1 MKKKLT
7 AIIITLT
14 MMLSCLVPA
23 YADDLDAFNDE
34 LVAAAGTESEGT
46 GLAAADEL
54 PANIADSI
62 GESYEEEVPEM
73 DAALPGEDEMPGTE
87 SDLQPVPDD
96 ELITDQPYDLYDE
109 MAESAAEVP
118 SDESGLALD
127 ESGLA
132 IEDAALPSDESGIAA
147 ADVTDDEL
155 AGAAALLANGKTVYV
170 RSAINSNYVICLKDA
185 STVNHA
191 NVEIRKNGWAA
202 NQKFT
207 LLKLSNGNFVFIN
220 FKSSKAIGAAS
231 LTPVSGHNVHQYEY
245 VGTANQQW
253 IPVANSDGTYS
264 FLNAAN
270 KNLALALNSG
280 TPSDHVNV
288 RVTTKSNSRA
298 QRFTLAEASF
308 GQFSGSI
315 SLRPSSKT
323 SMAEAVASGSKT
335 SGAAVKL
342 GTSNGSAPQ
351 VFTYQRIWG
360 GYYILINKNSG
371 MVLGTAGQAKT
382 AGTYVNQYE
391 KKSWQY
397 QLWKPVKNSDGTVT
411 FYSRLHSEMVLDA
424 GGTGSGTRLRIA
436 KYTGSA
442 TQKFKTAVPA
452 QATQTATAF
461 TCRIRSAYNTD
472 RTVHLLDNSTA
483 NNANIQLYD
492 FTGHVA
498 TSFKFVPV
506 TYKSK
511 ANYYYRIE
519 TNNGKV
525 LDVSG
530 GKAASG
536 ANIRQMPWTG
546 AAGQI
551 WFLTYNSDG
560 TTTIGSALG
569 SGYCLAAASA
579 TDKNKTNI
587 ILASNKGQSHQ
598 KWYLAGQLIK
608 SCSIS
613 SSDNSTV
620 TVTSSGIKQASDDGK
635 AYLFAV
641 APYQDTLSGA
651 SPLTSV
657 SLQTS
662 MTFKTKL
669 NKNTSASVLQK
680 KFYVAVKYKG
690 VYRIVSNSYYITN
703 PQMASTRLT
712 AFPTPARKT
721 KKGLKT
727 TLRTADINQAK
738 ALNCS
743 HVVLDFPLEVF
754 LSGSSYSYKYE
765 GKTYNFST
773 SVTGYKNLIKSY
785 SSAGIVVTGVFYLS
799 NRTMTDY
806 ILPSAVSGARAGS
819 GVIFALNTENSNR
832 KKLEALFACLA
843 DEWTKDGCMVANW
856 IFGNE
861 TDQYITYNYS
871 GNISYDQYHEA
882 FADAFRMFNASIK
895 SRWRYARTY
904 ISLDHNWGFP
914 NTTEWTTNYRTYP
927 GLYLTQDFNKDLK
940 NQGAIHWD
948 MAMHPYP
955 SPEQDCKI
963 WVRSSA
969 VTNSGTSKQITPLNM
984 SYFAS
989 YLKKTYGSGMHI
1001 ILPESGL
1008 SSKYGSVN
1016 QEDQQACAVAYSY
1029 YLTEFNSNID
1039 MYGYHREMDKSG
1051 ETAGGWWMGLYHAD
1065 GKDTYTKPKKSADVF
1080 KYMDTKSYSS
1090 HVSSYMKKYLGTSWT
1105 SKIPNWNPSKFK

>member
-7 AIIITLT
+7 AIILTLT
-14 MMLSCLVPA
+14 MMLSCLVPV
-23 YADDLDAFNDE
+23 YAEDIDVQSE
-34 LVAAAGTESEGT
+34 SLVSHSDTESSDISD
-46 GLAAADEL
+46 LYDL
-54 PANIADSI
+54 PADIADTVS
-62 GESYEEEVPEM
+62 ESYEEETPETEAAVPGA
-73 DAALPGEDEMPGTE
+73 DTDSGTE
-87 SDLQPVPDD
+87 SDGSPVPDD
-96 ELITDQPYDLYDE
+96 ELMIDQPYDLYDE

-132 IEDAALPSDESGIAA
+132 LDDAALPSDESGLAA

-155 AGAAALLANGKTVYV
+155 IGAASLLANGKTVYV
-170 RSAINSNYVICLKDA
+170 RSAINSNYVVCIKGA
-185 STVNHA
+185 STANHA
-191 NVEIRKNGWAA
+191 NVEIRKNAWGA
-202 NQKFT
+202 NQRFT
-207 LLKLSNGNFVFIN
+207 LLKLSNGNYVFYN

-231 LTPVSGHNVHQYEY
+231 HTPVSGHNVHQYEY
-245 VGTANQQW
+245 VGTTNQQW
-253 IPVANSDGTYS
+253 VAVANSDGTYS

-270 KNLALALNSG
+270 KKLALALSSG
-280 TPSDHVNV
+280 TPKENVNV
-288 RVTTKSNSRA
+288 QVTTKSNSKA

-308 GQFSGSI
+308 AQFSGSLT
-315 SLRPSSKT
+315 LRPSSKT
-323 SMAEAVASGSKT
+323 SMAEAVESGSKT
-335 SGAAVKL
+335 SGAKVQL

-351 VFTYQRIWG
+351 VFTYQRVWG
-360 GYYILINKNSG
+360 GYYLLINKNSG

-382 AGTYVNQYE
+382 AGTYVNQYA
-391 KKSWQY
+391 KKGWQY
-397 QLWKPVKNSDGTVT
+397 QLWKPVRNSDGTFT

-424 GGTGSGTRLRIA
+424 VGTGSGTRLRIA
-436 KYTGSA
+436 KYSGSA
-442 TQKFKTAVPA
+442 TQKFQTSVP
-452 QATQTATAF
+452 TQTTQKTSSF

-472 RTVHLLDNSTA
+472 RAVHLLDNSTA
-483 NNANIQLYD
+483 NNTNIQLYD
-492 FTGHVA
+492 YTGHAA

-511 ANYYYRIE
+511 SNYYYRIE

-525 LDVSG
+525 LDVNG

-551 WFLTYNSDG
+551 WFLTWNSDG

-569 SGYCLAAASA
+569 SGYCLAISSA
-579 TDKNKTNI
+579 TDKNKANI
-587 ILASNKGQSHQ
+587 ILASNKSQSHQ

-613 SSDNSTV
+613 SSDNNTV
-620 TVTSSGIKQASDDGK
+620 TVTSSGIKPLSDDGK

-669 NKNTSASVLQK
+669 NKSTSASLLQK

-690 VYRIVSNSYYITN
+690 KYRITSNGYYITN

-727 TLRTADINQAK
+727 TLRTVDINQAK

-754 LSGSSYSYKYE
+754 LSGSSYSYNYE

-773 SVTGYKNLIKSY
+773 SVTGYKNLIKQY

-799 NRTMTDY
+799 NRSMTDY
-806 ILPSAVSGARAGS
+806 ILPSAVSGARSGS

-856 IFGNE
+856 VFGNE

-882 FADAFRMFNASIK
+882 FADAFRMFNASVK
-895 SRWRYARTY
+895 SRWRNARTY

-914 NTTEWTTNYRTYP
+914 NTSEWTKTYKTYP
-927 GLYLTQDFNKDLK
+927 GLYLTQDFDKDLK
-940 NQGAIHWD
+940 NQGGIHWD

-955 SPEQDCKI
+955 SPEQDCKV

-989 YLKKTYGSGMHI
+989 YLKKTYGSGMHV

-1008 SSKYGSVN
+1008 SSKYGSTN

-1029 YLTEFNSNID
+1029 YLAEFNSNID

-1051 ETAGGWWMGLYHAD
+1051 ETSGGWYMGLYHAD

-1105 SKIPNWNPSKFK
+1105 SKIPGWNPSKFK

>member
-23 YADDLDAFNDE
+23 YADDLDASHDE
-34 LVAAAGTESEGT
+34 LVAATDTESEGT

-73 DAALPGEDEMPGTE
+73 DAALPGEDELPGTE

-109 MAESAAEVP
+109 MAESVAEVP

-132 IEDAALPSDESGIAA
+132 VEDAALPSDESGIAA

-170 RSAINSNYVICLKDA
+170 RSAINSNYVVCLKDA

-207 LLKLSNGNFVFIN
+207 LLKLSNGNYVFIN

-253 IPVANSDGTYS
+253 IAVANSDGTYS

-315 SLRPSSKT
+315 ALRPSSKT

-391 KKSWQY
+391 KKAWQY

-442 TQKFKTAVPA
+442 TQKFQTAVPA
-452 QATQTATAF
+452 QATQTTTAF

-492 FTGHVA
+492 FTGHAA

-598 KWYLAGQLIK
+598 KWYLAGQMIK

-785 SSAGIVVTGVFYLS
+785 SSAGIVVTGVFYLG

-806 ILPSAVSGARAGS
+806 ILPSAVSGARAGN

-914 NTTEWTTNYRTYP
+914 NTAEWTTNYRTYP

-989 YLKKTYGSGMHI
+989 YLKKTYGSGIHI

>member
-23 YADDLDAFNDE
+23 YADDLDASHDE
-34 LVAAAGTESEGT
+34 LVAAADTESEGI

-73 DAALPGEDEMPGTE
+73 DAALPGEDELPGTE

-109 MAESAAEVP
+109 MAESVAEVP

-132 IEDAALPSDESGIAA
+132 VEDAVLPSDESGIVA

-170 RSAINSNYVICLKDA
+170 RSAINSNYVVCLKDA

-207 LLKLSNGNFVFIN
+207 LLKLSNGNYVFIN

-253 IPVANSDGTYS
+253 IAVANSDGTYS

-315 SLRPSSKT
+315 ALRPSSKT

-391 KKSWQY
+391 KKAWQY
-397 QLWKPVKNSDGTVT
+397 QLWKPVRNSDGTVT

-442 TQKFKTAVPA
+442 TQKFQTAVPA
-452 QATQTATAF
+452 QATQTTTAF

-806 ILPSAVSGARAGS
+806 ILPSAVSGARAGN

-914 NTTEWTTNYRTYP
+914 NTAEWTTNYRTYP

-989 YLKKTYGSGMHI
+989 YLKKTYGSGIHI

>member
-23 YADDLDAFNDE
+23 YADDLDASHDE
-34 LVAAAGTESEGT
+34 LVAAADTESEGI

-73 DAALPGEDEMPGTE
+73 DAALPGEDELPGTE

-109 MAESAAEVP
+109 MAESVAEVP

-132 IEDAALPSDESGIAA
+132 VEDAVLPSDESGIVA

-170 RSAINSNYVICLKDA
+170 RSAINSNYVVCLKDA

-207 LLKLSNGNFVFIN
+207 LLKLSNGNYVFIN

-253 IPVANSDGTYS
+253 IAVANSDGTYS

-315 SLRPSSKT
+315 ALRPSSKT

-391 KKSWQY
+391 KKAWQY
-397 QLWKPVKNSDGTVT
+397 QLWKPVRNSDGTVT

-442 TQKFKTAVPA
+442 TQKFQTAVPA
-452 QATQTATAF
+452 QATQTTTAF

-806 ILPSAVSGARAGS
+806 ILPSAVSGARAGN

-914 NTTEWTTNYRTYP
+914 NTAEWTTNYRTYP

-989 YLKKTYGSGMHI
+989 YLKKTYGSGIHI

-1051 ETAGGWWMGLYHAD
+1051 ETSGGWYMGLYHAD

-1105 SKIPNWNPSKFK
+1105 SKIPGWNPSKFK

>member
-14 MMLSCLVPA
+14 MTLSCFVPV
-23 YADDLDAFNDE
+23 YAASPDDSRTD
-34 LVAAAGTESEGT
+34 LVAAADEDTES
-46 GLAAADEL
+46 ADISVVEEL
-54 PANIADSI
+54 PEDIADGP
-62 GESYEEEVPEM
+62 GESYEEEVPETE
-73 DAALPGEDEMPGTE
+73 AADPTEDEAQEME
-87 SDLQPVPDD
+87 SDTEAVPDD
-96 ELITDQPYDLYDE
+96 EFITDQPYDLYDE

-127 ESGLA
+127 ESSLA
-132 IEDAALPSDESGIAA
+132 LENAAFPSDESGIAA

-155 AGAAALLANGKTVYV
+155 VGASAQIANGKTVYV
-170 RSAINSNYVICLKDA
+170 RSAINSNYVVCIKGA
-185 STVNHA
+185 STANHA
-191 NVEIRKNGWAA
+191 NAEIRKNVWGA

-207 LLKLSNGNFVFIN
+207 LLKLGNGNYVFYN

-231 LTPVSGHNVHQYEY
+231 HTPVSGQNVHQYEY
-245 VGTANQQW
+245 VGTSNQQW
-253 IPVANSDGTYS
+253 VAVANSDGTYS

-270 KNLALALNSG
+270 KKLALALSSG
-280 TPSDHVNV
+280 VPKDNVNV
-288 RVTTKSNSRA
+288 QVTTKSNSKA
-298 QRFTLAEASF
+298 QKFTLTDAPFA
-308 GQFSGSI
+308 QFTGSI
-315 SLRPSSKT
+315 ALRPSSKT
-323 SMAEAVASGSKT
+323 SLAETVASSSKN
-335 SGAAVKL
+335 SGAKVQL
-342 GTSNGSAPQ
+342 GTSNGSAAQ
-351 VFTYQRIWG
+351 VFTYKRVWG
-360 GYYILINKNSG
+360 GYYILVNKNSG
-371 MVLGTAGQAKT
+371 MALGTAGKAKT
-382 AGTYVNQYE
+382 AGTYVNQYAIQG
-391 KKSWQY
+391 WQY
-397 QLWKPVKNSDGTVT
+397 QQWKPVRNSDGTVT
-411 FYSRLHSEMVLDA
+411 FYSRLNSDMVLDA

-436 KYTGSA
+436 KYKGSA
-442 TQKFKTAVPA
+442 TQKFQVSVPV
-452 QATQTATAF
+452 QKKATAF
-461 TCRIRSAYNTD
+461 TCRIRSVHNTD
-472 RTVHLLDNSTA
+472 RAVHLLNNSTA
-483 NNANIQLYD
+483 NNTNIQLYD
-492 FTGHVA
+492 FTGHSA

-506 TYKSK
+506 TYKGKS
-511 ANYYYRIE
+511 NYYYRIE

-525 LDVSG
+525 LDVNG
-530 GKAASG
+530 GKAAAG

-551 WFLTYNSDG
+551 WFLTWNSDG

-569 SGYCLAAASA
+569 SGYCLSISSA
-579 TDKNKTNI
+579 TDKNKANI
-587 ILASNKGQSHQ
+587 VLAANKSKAYQ

-613 SSDNSTV
+613 SSDNNTV
-620 TVTSSGIKQASDDGK
+620 TVTSGGIKPASDDGK

-669 NKNTSASVLQK
+669 NKNSSASLLQK

-690 VYRIVSNSYYITN
+690 VYRITSNGYYITN

-712 AFPTPARKT
+712 AFPSPARKT

-727 TLRTADINQAK
+727 TLRTVDINQAK

-743 HVVLDFPLEVF
+743 HVILDFPLEVF

-765 GKTYNFST
+765 GKTYYFST
-773 SVTGYKNLIKSY
+773 SVTGYKNLIKNY

-799 NRTMTDY
+799 NRSMTDY
-806 ILPSAVSGARAGS
+806 ILPSAVSGAKAGN

-832 KKLEALFACLA
+832 KRLEALFACLA

-856 IFGNE
+856 VFGNE

-871 GNISYDQYHEA
+871 GNITYDQYHEA

-895 SRWRYARTY
+895 SRWRNARTY

-927 GLYLTQDFNKDLK
+927 GLYLTQDFDKDLK
-940 NQGAIHWD
+940 NQGGIHWD

-955 SPEQDCKI
+955 SPEQDCKV

-1016 QEDQQACAVAYSY
+1016 QEEQQACAVAYSY
-1029 YLTEFNSNID
+1029 YLAEFNSNID

-1065 GKDTYTKPKKSADVF
+1065 GKETYTKPKKSADVF
-1080 KYMDTKSYSS
+1080 KYMDTRSYSS
-1090 HVSSYMKKYLGTSWT
+1090 HVSSYMKKYLGTNWT

>member
-23 YADDLDAFNDE
+23 YAQDIDAP
-34 LVAAAGTESEGT
+34 GTEMVSNADTDMEST
-46 GLAAADEL
+46 DISDVDEL
-54 PANIADSI
+54 PADIADSVI
-62 GESYEEEVPEM
+62 ESVEEDDSEAE
-73 DAALPGEDEMPGTE
+73 AALPEESEVPGTE
-87 SDLQPVPDD
+87 SDESPVPDD
-96 ELITDQPYDLYDE
+96 ELMTDEPYDLSDE
-109 MAESAAEVP
+109 MAESVAEVP

-132 IEDAALPSDESGIAA
+132 LEDAAFPSDESGIAA
-147 ADVTDDEL
+147 ADVTEDEL
-155 AGAAALLANGKTVYV
+155 VGAASILANGKTVYV
-170 RSAINSNYVICLKDA
+170 KSALNSNYVVCIKGA
-185 STVNHA
+185 STANHA
-191 NVEIRKNGWAA
+191 NVEVRKNVWGA

-207 LLKLSNGNFVFIN
+207 LLKLGNGNYVFYN

-231 LTPVSGHNVHQYEY
+231 HTPVSGHNVHQYEY
-245 VGTANQQW
+245 VGTTNQQW
-253 IPVANSDGTYS
+253 IAVTNSDGTYS

-270 KNLALALNSG
+270 KKLALALNSG
-280 TPSDHVNV
+280 TAKEHVNV
-288 RVTTKSNSRA
+288 QVTTRSNSKA
-298 QRFTLAEASF
+298 QRFRLAEASF
-308 GQFSGSI
+308 AHFTGNI

-323 SMAEAVASGSKT
+323 SLAETVASSSKT
-335 SGAAVKL
+335 SGAKVQL
-342 GTSNGSAPQ
+342 GSANGSAAQ
-351 VFTYQRIWG
+351 VFTYQRVWG
-360 GYYILINKNSG
+360 GYYLLVNKNSG
-371 MVLGTAGQAKT
+371 MVLGTAGQAKK
-382 AGTYVNQYE
+382 AGTYVNQYA

-397 QLWKPVKNSDGTVT
+397 QLWKPVNNGDGTVT
-411 FYSRLHSEMVLDA
+411 FYSRLNSDMVLDA

-436 KYTGSA
+436 KYKGSA
-442 TQKFKTAVPA
+442 TQKFKTGVPA
-452 QATQTATAF
+452 QTTKKPVAF

-472 RTVHLLDNSTA
+472 RAVHLLNNSTA
-483 NNANIQLYD
+483 NSANIQLYD
-492 FTGHVA
+492 FTGHAA

-506 TYKSK
+506 TYKGKSD
-511 ANYYYRIE
+511 YYRIE

-530 GKAASG
+530 GKAVSG

-546 AAGQI
+546 SAGQI
-551 WFLTYNSDG
+551 WSLTWNSDG
-560 TTTIGSALG
+560 TTTIASALG
-569 SGYCLAAASA
+569 SGYCLAVTSA
-579 TDKNKTNI
+579 TDKNKANI
-587 ILASNKGQSHQ
+587 VLASNKNQSHQ

-613 SSDNSTV
+613 SSDHNTV
-620 TVTSSGIKQASDDGK
+620 TVTSSGIKQASDNGK

-651 SPLTSV
+651 SPLTSA

-669 NKNTSASVLQK
+669 NKNSSSSLLQK

-690 VYRIVSNSYYITN
+690 KYRIVSNGYYITN
-703 PQMASTRLT
+703 PQQASTRTT
-712 AFPTPARKT
+712 AFPSPARKT

-727 TLRTADINQAK
+727 TLRTVDINQAK
-738 ALNCS
+738 ALKCS

-754 LSGSSYSYKYE
+754 LSGSSYSYNYE
-765 GKTYNFST
+765 GKTYYFST
-773 SVTGYKNLIKSY
+773 SVTGYKNLIKNY
-785 SSAGIVVTGVFYLS
+785 NSAGIVGTGVFYLS
-799 NRTMTDY
+799 NRSMTDY
-806 ILPSAVSGARAGS
+806 ILPSAVSGAKAGS

-832 KKLEALFACLA
+832 KRLEALFACLA

-856 IFGNE
+856 VFGNE
-861 TDQYITYNYS
+861 TGQYITYNYS

-882 FADAFRMFNASIK
+882 FADAFRMFNASVK
-895 SRWRYARTY
+895 SRWRNARTY

-914 NTTEWTTNYRTYP
+914 NTAEWTKNYKTYP
-927 GLYLTQDFNKDLK
+927 GLYLTQDFDKDLK
-940 NQGAIHWD
+940 NQGGIHWD

-955 SPEQDCKI
+955 SPEQDCKV

-989 YLKKTYGSGMHI
+989 YLKKTYGSGVHI

-1016 QEDQQACAVAYSY
+1016 QEEQQACAVAYSY
-1029 YLTEFNSNID
+1029 YLAEFNSNID

-1051 ETAGGWWMGLYHAD
+1051 ETAGGWWMGLYYAD
-1065 GKDTYTKPKKSADVF
+1065 GRETYGKPKKSADVF

-1090 HVSSYMKKYLGTSWT
+1090 HVSSYMKKYLGTNWT